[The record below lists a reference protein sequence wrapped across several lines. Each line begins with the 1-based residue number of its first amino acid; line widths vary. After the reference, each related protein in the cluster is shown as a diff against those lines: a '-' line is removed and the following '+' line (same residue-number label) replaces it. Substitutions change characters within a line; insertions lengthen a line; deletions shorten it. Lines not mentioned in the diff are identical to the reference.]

1 MKKTTKNLINAITL
15 TVGGTVWAWN
25 YTQFQSIRRDALD
38 EIDALEKS
46 ATKKDKAKAYG
57 KYFGVCALEGISYG
71 TSVALLSNAIRE
83 SVTGIK
89 EITRK

>member
-1 MKKTTKNLINAITL
+1 M
-15 TVGGTVWAWN
+15 WAWN
-25 YTQFQSIRRDALD
+25 YTELQSIRRDALD

-46 ATKKDKAKAYG
+46 ATKKDKAKAYA
-57 KYFGVCALEGISYG
+57 KYFGLCVLEGVSYG

-89 EITRK
+89 GIMRK